1 MTESLGSRVTPLL
14 MRMMTRLLGYL
25 IHLSLIDNQ
34 SQPQP
39 KRSSFGFL
47 WKVPKLT
54 KLRKISTP
62 PQMNKI
68 RRLIKKHRE
77 TRI

>member
-1 MTESLGSRVTPLL
+1 MIESLGSRVTHLL
-14 MRMMTRLLGYL
+14 MRMMMRLLGYP
-25 IHLSLIDNQ
+25 IHLSSMGYQ

-47 WKVPKLT
+47 WKGPKLM

-62 PQMNKI
+62 QMNKI
-68 RRLIKKHRE
+68 RTLIKKRMG
-77 TRI
+77 TLI